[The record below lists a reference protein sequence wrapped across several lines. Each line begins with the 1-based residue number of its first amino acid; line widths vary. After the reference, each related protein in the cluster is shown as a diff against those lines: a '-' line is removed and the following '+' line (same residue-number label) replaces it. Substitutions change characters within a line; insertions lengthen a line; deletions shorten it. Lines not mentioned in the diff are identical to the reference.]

1 MLTFFRMVRTK
12 VSHSLLWIVVIVLSI
27 HGYHSFQPQ
36 LIRDFARQ
44 QVPIYVRSN
53 VEQAAPP
60 APANWPQNQEA
71 PRANEQFSLEIF
83 SVSNLAFIL
92 GNYAER

>member
-1 MLTFFRMVRTK
+1 MVRTT

-36 LIRDFARQ
+36 LIRDYANNVRQ

-60 APANWPQNQEA
+60 PATNWPQNQEA

-83 SVSNLAFIL
+83 SVSYLTL
-92 GNYAER
+92 KGNFKER